1 MVEGRLDC
9 ENSRHLT
16 VVGSHDTGPWS
27 RVCLQL
33 CGFCYH
39 ANVCTKLHLFF
50 VYWFYG
56 NKKTAAVTTAVKY
69 ILHKHIIY
77 SELMY
82 HIQ

>member
-1 MVEGRLDC
+1 MIPTPGLGCVYSCVAFAIMRMYVP
-9 ENSRHLT
+9 SST
-16 VVGSHDTGPWS
+16 
-27 RVCLQL
+27 CLI
-33 CGFCYH
+33 
-39 ANVCTKLHLFF
+39 F

-56 NKKTAAVTTAVKY
+56 NEETAAVTTAVKY